1 MTASNASLRGSL
13 WNERYQVMAEASDQ
27 VPPSPCDCLSRY
39 SALLPAQGK
48 ALDLASGRGGNALL
62 LAAAGLEAH
71 AWDQADVALTQCR
84 AFAESAS
91 LTVHTRTVDVVAAP
105 PEPLSFDVIV
115 VSRFLDRALAPA
127 LINALRPQGLLF
139 YQTFVVGNRH
149 GPSNP
154 DYLLKPNELL
164 TLFSGLQIRA
174 YQESGV
180 LESEPS
186 LKKQE
191 SVQGSTQQSTQQS
204 EQKQGAD
211 RQFLL
216 HDEAFLIGQK

>member
-1 MTASNASLRGSL
+1 
-13 WNERYQVMAEASDQ
+13 MAEATDQ
-27 VPPSPCDCLSRY
+27 TPPTPCDCLSRY
-39 SALLPAQGK
+39 SALLPTYGR
-48 ALDLASGRGGNALL
+48 ALDLASGRGGNALW
-62 LAAAGLEAH
+62 LAAAGLEAY
-71 AWDQADVALTQCR
+71 AWDHADVALTQCR

-127 LINALRPQGLLF
+127 LINALRPNGLLF

-164 TLFSGLQIRA
+164 TLFSVLQIKA

-180 LESEPS
+180 LESGPG
-186 LKKQE
+186 LKQQE
-191 SVQGSTQQSTQQS
+191 SERGPEKQS
-204 EQKQGAD
+204 EKQSEHKQGVD
-211 RQFLL
+211 KQFLL